1 MDVEA
6 LKDVF
11 RLARLAALASNNSEK
26 VCEINDFRNETIA
39 ALTTL
44 QSREATLISALEHC
58 EIIVLEQRCERGT
71 PWDLA
76 CVTCAAKVR
85 EHINKALA
93 TSEKE
98 Q

>member
-1 MDVEA
+1 MDVEK

-44 QSREATLISALEHC
+44 QSREATLIRVLREVADMASDIEGGLR
-58 EIIVLEQRCERGT
+58 II
-71 PWDLA
+71 
-76 CVTCAAKVR
+76 
-85 EHINKALA
+85 EHISRALT